1 MANVEFESF
10 KRRKNIVSIVTVVA
24 EIVVLIGF
32 LAVIFFDFAFGTDDL
47 IVSIIFVVVNI
58 TLISIVAFLGNKRK
72 KLIEKHYGK
81 IDREIEIY
89 AETKID
95 DYHFLKDR
103 IVVPKEGKL
112 CYKQFE
118 SLLLFGLKEIS
129 KGRRVYLGI
138 VKEIENCFDGL
149 NRLNTVEVETR
160 LYNLFLKSMELF
172 KKYSTEI

>member
-10 KRRKNIVSIVTVVA
+10 KRQKNIVLIVVFVI
-24 EIVVLIGF
+24 EIVVLIGY
-32 LAVIFFDFAFGTDDL
+32 LAVIFFDFVFGTDDL

-58 TLISIVAFLGNKRK
+58 TLISIGVFLGNKRK

-103 IVVPKEGKL
+103 IVVPKAGKQ

-129 KGRRVYLGI
+129 KGRRVHLEI
-138 VKEIENCFDGL
+138 VKEIENSFDGL
-149 NRLNTVEVETR
+149 NSLYTVELEIR
-160 LYNLFLKSMELF
+160 LYNLFLKSMELL